1 MNHFAK
7 MASEPRSTTAHPTY
21 SLNQSLDNDSMELY
35 PDIRQPIYM
44 VALYSVAYG
53 IIFLFAL
60 FGNIVVVAVVFRNRR
75 MHNLTNL
82 FIVNLAIADILVAV
96 FCIPITLLDSLYN
109 GKSWY
114 VLHGP
119 EVVKKSYFML
129 NSAEP
134 EFLIVP
140 K

>member
-1 MNHFAK
+1 MSFE
-7 MASEPRSTTAHPTY
+7 SVTTPTIPY
-21 SLNQSLDNDSMELY
+21 KLLNVSGGDNESMELY
-35 PDIRQPIYM
+35 PDIRQPVYM

-96 FCIPITLLDSLYN
+96 FCIPITLLHNLYN
-109 GKSWY
+109 GELLPIHKQKHSC
-114 VLHGP
+114 
-119 EVVKKSYFML
+119 
-129 NSAEP
+129 AC
-134 EFLIVP
+134 LIRVFTVC
-140 K
+140 